1 MPQKTFAGRLEN
13 LSLIGAFV
21 AQAARQAGLNDEA
34 VYAVELAV
42 DEAATN
48 IIEHGYGGDSDGHIH
63 CTYEI
68 LHNGIKIT
76 LEDHGRIFDPDSV
89 PEPSFHG
96 KSIENI
102 TPRGLGLFFIKK
114 LMDKVDFEFTQGHGN
129 RLTMVKLNKLK

>member
-1 MPQKTFAGRLEN
+1 MPQKTFPGRLEN

-21 AQAARQAGLNDEA
+21 SKAARKAGLDEAA

-48 IIEHGYGGDSDGHIH
+48 IIEHGYGGESNRKICCSCETLG
-63 CTYEI
+63 
-68 LHNGIKIT
+68 NGIKIV
-76 LEDHGRIFDPDSV
+76 LQDNGQKFDPESV

-96 KSIENI
+96 KSIENV

-114 LMDKVDFEFTQGHGN
+114 MMDEVQFEFTQDRGN
-129 RLTMVKLNKLK
+129 RLTMIKWRS